1 MAAKRKGNLSVERVP
16 LGEPSG
22 KAPFDVIAERR
33 FHLRGPA
40 RREVVVRIG
49 APEKDKRDFRCP
61 FQVVGLSD
69 NSVQYSHGIDSFQAL
84 YLAFVGARRTVE
96 NNVEV
101 LSGFFTK
108 VIIDNEA
115 GPWDLT
121 MPIFVSPFDHDQLA
135 RLMHFL
141 EHDLWARSKAR
152 GTRTGAPT
160 KRRSSTVR

>member
-1 MAAKRKGNLSVERVP
+1 VAAKRKGKLNLERVP
-16 LGEPSG
+16 PREPSD
-22 KAPFDVIAERR
+22 KAPFDVVAERC

-49 APEKDKRDFRCP
+49 APERDKRDFRCP

-101 LSGFFTK
+101 LSGFFTN

-121 MPIFVSPFDHDQLA
+121 MPIFVSPFNHAQLA
-135 RLMHFL
+135 RLTQFL
-141 EHDLWARSKAR
+141 EHDLWARSKTRAPAR
-152 GTRTGAPT
+152 SER
-160 KRRSSTVR
+160 KK